1 VSARQVLTI
10 AHRWLGAALSVL
22 FAVWFA
28 SGLVMVF
35 ARYPELDDGERLA
48 AMPPLDG
55 SAVRVAAAPAA
66 GRAVERASLVM
77 RGGRP
82 AWRFAGAAPAVV
94 YADDGAAAAALTADA
109 AAAEI
114 ERRLGWTAHAVTA
127 IAEADQWTL
136 YPSMARQ
143 LPGWRVDDGRGT
155 EAYLSAATGD
165 LVQVTTRRERV
176 LAWLGA
182 IPHWIYPTALV
193 RHRDVWRA
201 VVIGAS
207 LLGALACL
215 VGLVLGVWT
224 WRRTGSPYAGRW
236 LRWHHVLGLGFGL
249 FACTWAFSGALSL
262 TPLGWSP
269 GDGPTAA
276 ERAALAGEL
285 DLAAFGGPA
294 AAVRACTGDGEAPRE
309 LELVVLAGVAQYRC
323 RWTPARSQLVVAA
336 TGARRGPF
344 TVDEIVAAVR
354 RGWPD
359 RAIVGASARTEPDAY
374 HHASRHGPPLAPYVR
389 IALADGATLYVD
401 PSSGRLLRR
410 HVTLSRV
417 ERWLYGGLHSLDL
430 PWLYQHRWL
439 WHAVILVLLVAGL
452 GLSATSVVITV
463 QWLRR
468 ARALRAHRRARA
480 AAPGRRAERKPR
492 S

>member
-1 VSARQVLTI
+1 LVAVRARRALTI

-48 AMPPLDG
+48 AMPPLDAG
-55 SAVRVAAAPAA
+55 AVRVAAAPAA
-66 GRAVERASLVM
+66 GCRVEGASLVM

-82 AWRFAGAAPAVV
+82 AWRFAGDAPAVV
-94 YADDGAAAAALTADA
+94 YADDGAAMPALTADE
-109 AAAEI
+109 AAAEVG
-114 ERRLGWTAHAVTA
+114 RRLGWTARAVTA
-127 IAEADQWTL
+127 IAGPDQWTL

-143 LPGWRVDDGRGT
+143 LPGWRVDDGAGT

-193 RHRDVWRA
+193 RHRDLWRTA
-201 VVIGAS
+201 VIAAS
-207 LLGALACL
+207 LLGALVCL
-215 VGLVLGVWT
+215 IGLVLGVWT
-224 WRRTGSPYAGRW
+224 WRRTGSPYAERW
-236 LRWHHVLGLGFGL
+236 LRWHHGLGLGFGL
-249 FACTWAFSGALSL
+249 FACTWALSGALSL
-262 TPLGWSP
+262 TPAGWSP
-269 GDGPTAA
+269 GDRPTAG
-276 ERAALAGEL
+276 ERAAMAGEL
-285 DLAAFGGPA
+285 DLAAVADVA
-294 AAVRACTGDGEAPRE
+294 AAVGTCAAGGETPRE
-309 LELVVLAGVAQYRC
+309 VELVALAGAVHLRC

-336 TGARRGPF
+336 SGLPRGPF
-344 TVDEIVAAVR
+344 TVDEIAAAVR

-359 RAIVGASARTEPDAY
+359 RAVVGAALATAPDAY
-374 HHASRHGPPLAPYVR
+374 HYASRHGLPLAPYVR
-389 IALADGATLYVD
+389 VGLADGTALYVD

-417 ERWLYGGLHSLDL
+417 ERWLYRGLHSLDL

-439 WHAVILVLLVAGL
+439 WHVVILSLLVAGL
-452 GLSATSVVITV
+452 GLSATGVVITV
-463 QWLRR
+463 SWLRR
-468 ARALRAHRRARA
+468 VRALRVHRQREPRA
-480 AAPGRRAERKPR
+480 
-492 S
+492 